1 MMYISPVLLVI
12 LYVYIGFSAAA
23 PRIDHN
29 DASPISRRTDSASD
43 TWEMVHTD
51 MPHTLPDGRFTLGP
65 LTGLS
70 KSPGM
75 VSPGLTTSSSPISKT
90 ADKFQPSKTD
100 LAMTT
105 STTTNTHV
113 IGINSYKKE
122 QLLSPVSRGAQKRST
137 DSQTSLFAP
146 EKMLQT
152 MVSMVSQHTANDAW
166 AADNTGTSLTSVE
179 NIQGGYLAMK

>member
-23 PRIDHN
+23 PRINPN
-29 DASPISRRTDSASD
+29 DASPISRRSDSSSD
-43 TWEMVHTD
+43 TWETVHTD

-65 LTGLS
+65 HTGLIT
-70 KSPGM
+70 SPGI
-75 VSPGLTTSSSPISKT
+75 VPSGLTTSSIPFSKT
-90 ADKFQPSKTD
+90 ATKFQPSKTD
-100 LAMTT
+100 LAITT
-105 STTTNTHV
+105 STTTTPV

-122 QLLSPVSRGAQKRST
+122 QALAPISRGAQKRST
-137 DSQTSLFAP
+137 DAQTSLFAP

-179 NIQGGYLAMK
+179 DFQGGYLKLL